1 MSVIQIVLTLVLFSG
16 LCLWRNGKSERDGE
30 SKASSKPLSVGKALR
45 IRGVPFV
52 LIAFF
57 WILRTRNNHWTMCKQ
72 LSSRAQRSEYG
83 DSSMFASLFNPGI
96 TVGRFLNGFIVERFG
111 DRRLIRYGIS
121 TLTVGVILVGIL
133 FKSEIFALA
142 GLIVIGLGCAPIY
155 PSIIHATPSN
165 FGRENSQAII
175 GIQMTSGYVATAF
188 MPPLFGL
195 IANGVNIGLYPVYLA
210 VLAVLMLTMTETL
223 NRAIG

>member
-1 MSVIQIVLTLVLFSG
+1 M
-16 LCLWRNGKSERDGE
+16 
-30 SKASSKPLSVGKALR
+30 
-45 IRGVPFV
+45 RGVPFV

-57 WILRTRNNHWTMCKQ
+57 WILRTRNNYWTMCEQ

-83 DSSMFASLFNPGI
+83 NSSIFASLFNPGI

-121 TLTVGVILVGIL
+121 TLTMGVILVGIP

-142 GLIVIGLGCAPIY
+142 GLIVIGLSYANL
-155 PSIIHATPSN
+155 SVIHATPSN

-175 GIQMTSGYVATAF
+175 EIQKVSTYVGTTF

-195 IANGVNIGLYPVYLA
+195 IANGVNIGLYPLYLGI
-210 VLAVLMLTMTETL
+210 LAVLMPTITETL
-223 NRAIG
+223 NLAIG